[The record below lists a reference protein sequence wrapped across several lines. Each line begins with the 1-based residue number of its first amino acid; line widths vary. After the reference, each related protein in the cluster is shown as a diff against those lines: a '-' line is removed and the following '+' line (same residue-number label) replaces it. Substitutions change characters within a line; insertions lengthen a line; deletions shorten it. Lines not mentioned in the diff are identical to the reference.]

1 MSKKATVTAK
11 PGESTI
17 HIERKFDAPRE
28 KVFKAMTTK
37 ELVEK
42 WWVGPGYDVE
52 VVELDIQEGGKW
64 RYRNSKDGQSFD
76 FFGTFHEVTAPER
89 VLQTFEFSGLP
100 ERGHVSLDKME
111 LTDNGDGTT
120 TMHVTS
126 SYFSVAD
133 RDGMIQGGME
143 DGMQNT
149 YDTLDKVLAE
159 MN

>member
-1 MSKKATVTAK
+1 MSKKAKVTAT

-37 ELVEK
+37 ELIEK
-42 WWVGPGYDVE
+42 WWVGPGYAVE
-52 VVELDIQEGGKW
+52 VVELDVRDGGTW

-111 LTDNGDGTT
+111 LADNGDGTT

-126 SYFSVAD
+126 SYFTVAD
-133 RDGMIQGGME
+133 RDGMIQSGME

-149 YDTLDKVLAE
+149 YDQLDKTLAE
-159 MN
+159 MA